1 MAEIFVTE
9 PVHWRSE
16 ATRPS
21 AHSQKRLWPWSTS
34 RCSIRTL
41 CLHKLPTSLAPTVGS
56 VTPAT
61 PPPLVT
67 TYIMQP
73 HSHNPVGPDQTRH
86 SQQSQHH
93 HPYQARPASSSSAV
107 GSTSS
112 ASRPRTAN
120 SVSPNNTSSDRP
132 PKPPRKLNRSANQL
146 HRNQACLPCRRR
158 RIKCDA
164 AKPHCSSC
172 IRSFRFL
179 ARTQPDPEREARG
192 VQCVYEESTDNEPV
206 GGGGVEGASQP
217 SLHVDP
223 DHPRNTVLKL
233 EGRIGE

>member
-1 MAEIFVTE
+1 MAERFVTE
-9 PVHWRSE
+9 PAHWRSE
-16 ATRPS
+16 QHDQTPRQSDFHLGRPY
-21 AHSQKRLWPWSTS
+21 L
-34 RCSIRTL
+34 CSIRTL
-41 CLHKLPTSLAPTVGS
+41 RLFKLQLRWTPTVGS
-56 VTPAT
+56 VTPTT
-61 PPPLVT
+61 PPPLAT

-73 HSHNPVGPDQTRH
+73 HSHNQVGPDQARH
-86 SQQSQHH
+86 SH

-120 SVSPNNTSSDRP
+120 SVSPANTTSDRP

-206 GGGGVEGASQP
+206 GGGGVEGAAQP